1 MEGSSRRPPGYV
13 FNKEFNKGIDTYFG
27 RAFFEKKGMGRNI
40 ERKIKGSERKQRK
53 IKGNERKQEENKR
66 KRKENKRKR
75 KETKGK

>member
-13 FNKEFNKGIDTYFG
+13 FNKELNKGIDTYFG

-40 ERKIKGSERKQRK
+40 ERKIKG
-53 IKGNERKQEENKR
+53 NERKQEENKR
-66 KRKENKRKR
+66 KRKEDKRKR